1 MPVSPSP
8 TPTPEERELTASGS
22 CSDPVLLAP
31 LVDREL
37 EQSFGPSHPSGG
49 CPSLH
54 GAHVLPRQLWP
65 WGRHLAFEKQAGSV
79 CSVQTPLSCGL
90 ALSLGPSQIFT
101 GAPI

>member
-1 MPVSPSP
+1 MEAAV
-8 TPTPEERELTASGS
+8 T
-22 CSDPVLLAP
+22 LAP

-37 EQSFGPSHPSGG
+37 EQSCRPSHPSGG

-54 GAHVLPRQLWP
+54 GAHVLPRLLWP
-65 WGRHLAFEKQAGSV
+65 WGRHLALEKQAGSV
-79 CSVQTPLSCGL
+79 LSVQTPLSCGL